1 MTVRNL
7 DLAFR
12 PRSVAVLGAS
22 DEAGSVGHFVMQNL
36 IGGGFE
42 GSVWPINPHHT
53 EVAGLRCYRDAEGL
67 PDAPDLAVILTPA
80 KTVPEIISELGRK
93 GCKAAVVI
101 GAGLTSENGL
111 RQKML
116 DAAKPHLLRIIG
128 PNTLG
133 LLVPPLKLNASF
145 AHMDARPGS
154 IALLSQSGAIATTL
168 IDWAA
173 ERDIGF
179 SHIVSLGDMADVD
192 VADCLDLLAGD
203 GRTRAILMYLESVPN
218 ARKFLTAARAA
229 SRLKPVIA
237 LKAGRSPQAAK
248 AAATHTGALSGGD
261 DVVDAAL
268 RRCGVLRVRGLAE
281 MFDAAETVSRFRPLD
296 RARLGIVTNGGGA
309 GVLAVD
315 RLAEGRGELAELDST
330 TIRSLAER
338 LPANWSRANPVD
350 IIGDAPATRYL
361 GAVHA
366 VAADRDVDVVL
377 VMNCPTA
384 LASPADAARAVAG
397 EVRKGMIG
405 RKPVLS
411 CWLGGATARD
421 ARRILREAGVAS
433 YDTPATAAAAVGHL
447 TDWGRA
453 QEALLRMP
461 DRVVEDTLRKTP
473 ANAREVARAT
483 FAAVAAEG
491 RAMLT
496 EPEAKSV
503 LAAYGIPVPET
514 RVAVTAMDAGDLASD
529 LLRQGGRLAVKLLSR
544 DISHKSDVGGV
555 VLDVATPNEAEEAAL
570 AIEAR
575 VRAAAPEASID
586 GFALQPMVER
596 EASHELILGV
606 TRDPVFGPV
615 LLFGAGGVSVEIVRD
630 TAIALPPL
638 DPTLASDLVS
648 RTRIGR
654 LLAGYRDRPAADP
667 AAIDGA
673 LIALSHLIEDFP
685 CLRGVDVNP
694 LLANA
699 EGVIAL
705 DARIEIDPED
715 MERKGP
721 NPDLAIRPYPSEW
734 RSVLSLDDGAWTL
747 RPIRPADASLY
758 ATFFEHVDPEDIRLR
773 FLAPRRHFP
782 DRMIVRLTQLDY
794 DRDMAFV
801 ALTPS
806 GELAGVARLSCDPDR
821 TLGEYAVLIRSDL
834 HGRGLGRAL
843 MEQLIAWA
851 RAEGIK
857 RVESMIL
864 VENTGM
870 QRLAGSLGMTLLPD
884 PEDPGVI
891 QSHLTL

>member
-1 MTVRNL
+1 MTIRNL
-7 DLAFR
+7 DHAFR
-12 PRSVAVLGAS
+12 PGSVAIIGAS
-22 DEAGSVGHFVMQNL
+22 DEPGSVGRVIVAN
-36 IGGGFE
+36 IINGGFE
-42 GSVWPINPHHT
+42 GSVWPVNPHHS
-53 EVAGLRCYRDAEGL
+53 EVAGLKCYRDAEAL
-67 PDAPDLAVILTPA
+67 PEAPDLAVVLTPA
-80 KTVPEIISELGRK
+80 KTVPAIISELGEK
-93 GCKAAVVI
+93 GCKAAIVI
-101 GAGLTSENGL
+101 SAGLTSQNGL

-133 LLVPPLKLNASF
+133 LLVPQVKLNASF

-173 ERDIGF
+173 ERGIGF

-203 GRTRAILMYLESVPN
+203 GRTRAILMYLESIPN

-315 RLAEGRGELAELDST
+315 RLAEGRGELAELDPA
-330 TIRSLAER
+330 TIQGLEKH
-338 LPANWSRANPVD
+338 LPDNWSRANPVD
-350 IIGDAPATRYL
+350 IVGDAPATRYL
-361 GAVHA
+361 AALDA
-366 VAADRDVDVVL
+366 VAKDREVDVVL

-384 LASPADAARAVAG
+384 MASPADAARAVAG
-397 EVRKGMIG
+397 EVKKGMIG
-405 RKPVLS
+405 RKPILS
-411 CWLGGATARD
+411 CWLGGATARE
-421 ARRILREAGVAS
+421 ARRILRDAGVAS

-461 DRVVEDTLRKTP
+461 DRAVEESLRRTP
-473 ANAREVARAT
+473 ADAREVASAVFAT
-483 FAAVAAEG
+483 VALEG
-491 RAMLT
+491 RSMLT

-514 RVAVTAMDAGDLASD
+514 RVAATAMDAGDLASD
-529 LLRQGGRLAVKLLSR
+529 LLRKGGRLAVKVLSR

-555 VLDVATPNEAEEAAL
+555 VLNVATPGEAEEAAL
-570 AIEAR
+570 AIEER
-575 VRAAAPEASID
+575 VRRVAPDASID
-586 GFALQPMVER
+586 GFALQPMIER
-596 EASHELILGV
+596 EAAHELILGV
-606 TRDPVFGPV
+606 TRDPIFGPV
-615 LLFGAGGVSVEIVRD
+615 LLFGAGGVSVEVVRD

-638 DPTLASDLVS
+638 DSTLASDLVS
-648 RTRIGR
+648 RTRVGG
-654 LLAGYRDRPAADP
+654 LLAGYRDRPAADL
-667 AAIDGA
+667 AALDGA
-673 LIALSHLIEDFP
+673 LIALSHMIEDFP

-694 LLANA
+694 LVANP

-705 DARIEIDPED
+705 DARIQIDPED
-715 MERKGP
+715 MDRKGP

-734 RSVLSLDDGAWTL
+734 RSTLDRDDGEWTL

-758 ATFFEHVDPEDIRLR
+758 GTFFKHVDPEDIRLR

-821 TLGEYAVLIRSDL
+821 TSGEYAVLIRSDL
-834 HGRGLGRAL
+834 HGKRLGRAL
-843 MEQLIAWA
+843 MDQLIGWA
-851 RAEGIK
+851 RAEGI
-857 RVESMIL
+857 RSIESMIL

-884 PEDPGVI
+884 PDDPGVI
-891 QSHLTL
+891 QSHLLL

>member
-7 DLAFR
+7 EFAFR
-12 PRSVAVLGAS
+12 PCSVAVFGAS
-22 DEAGSVGHFVMQNL
+22 DEAGSVGSVVMAN
-36 IGGGFE
+36 IVGGGYE
-42 GSVWPINPHHT
+42 GAVWPVNPHHARI
-53 EVAGLRCYRDAEGL
+53 AGLKCYPDADML
-67 PDAPDLAVILTPA
+67 PDTPDLAVILTPA
-80 KTVPEIISELGRK
+80 GTVPGIVSALGRT

-101 GAGLTSENGL
+101 SAGLTADNRL
-111 RQKML
+111 RQEML

-133 LLVPPLKLNASF
+133 LLLPPLKLNASF

-173 ERDIGF
+173 ERGIGF
-179 SHIVSLGDMADVD
+179 SQIVSLGDMADVD
-192 VADCLDLLAGD
+192 VGDCLDMLAGD

-218 ARKFLTAARAA
+218 ARKFLSAARSA

-237 LKAGRSPQAAK
+237 LKAGRSPEAAK

-281 MFDAAETVSRFRPLD
+281 MFDAAETVARFRPLN
-296 RARLGIVTNGGGA
+296 RARVGIVTNGGGA

-315 RLAEGRGELAELDST
+315 RLAEGHGELSELAPA
-330 TIRSLAER
+330 TIKALDRT
-338 LPANWSRANPVD
+338 LPDNWSRSNPVD
-350 IIGDAPATRYL
+350 IIGDAPASRYL
-361 GAVHA
+361 AA
-366 VAADRDVDVVL
+366 VAGVAGDADVDVLL

-384 LASPADAARAVAG
+384 LASSADAARAVAG
-397 EVRKGMIG
+397 EVKKGMID
-405 RKPVLS
+405 RKPILS
-411 CWLGGATARD
+411 CWLGDATARD
-421 ARRILREAGVAS
+421 ARRILRDAGVAS

-461 DRVVEDTLRKTP
+461 DRLMEEELRRTP
-473 ANAREVARAT
+473 ADAREVTRSILDG
-483 FAAVAAEG
+483 VAAEG
-491 RAMLT
+491 RPMLT
-496 EPEAKSV
+496 EPESKSV

-514 RVAVTAMDAGDLASD
+514 RVAATAVEAGDLASD
-529 LLRQGGRLAVKLLSR
+529 LLRRGGKLAVKLLSR

-555 VLDVATPNEAEEAAL
+555 VLDVATPGEAEEAAA
-570 AIEAR
+570 AIEER
-575 VRAAAPEASID
+575 VRAAAPGAAID

-596 EASHELILGV
+596 DSAHELILGV
-606 TRDPVFGPV
+606 TRDPIFGPV
-615 LLFGAGGVSVEIVRD
+615 VLFGAGGVSVEVVRD
-630 TAIALPPL
+630 TAVALPPL
-638 DPTLASDLVS
+638 DSNLASDLIS
-648 RTRIGR
+648 RTRVGR
-654 LLAGYRDRPAADP
+654 LLGGYRGRPAADL
-667 AAIDGA
+667 AAITGS

-685 CLRGVDVNP
+685 CLRAVDVNP

-705 DARIEIDPED
+705 DARIEIDPDD
-715 MERKGP
+715 MDRTGP
-721 NPDLAIRPYPSEW
+721 NPDLAIRPYPAEW
-734 RSVLSLDDGAWTL
+734 RSTLAMDDGEWTL

-758 ATFFEHVDPEDIRLR
+758 ATFFDHVDPEDVRLR

-782 DRMIVRLTQLDY
+782 DEMIVRLTQLDY

-801 ALTPS
+801 ALTPG

-821 TLGEYAVLIRSDL
+821 TGGEYAVLVRSDM
-834 HGRGLGRAL
+834 HGKGLGKAL
-843 MEQLIAWA
+843 MRRLIEWA
-851 RAEGIK
+851 RAEGVGSI
-857 RVESMIL
+857 ESMIL

-870 QRLAGSLGMTLLPD
+870 QRLAGSLGFSLRPD
-884 PEDPGVI
+884 PDDPGII
-891 QSHLTL
+891 QSRLAL